1 VGTELQLGKEKGG
14 GEKYQIATSAIF
26 DGFVVKVDPAK
37 VLSGGLG
44 CCFLRKVL
52 SLRTYLW

>member
-1 VGTELQLGKEKGG
+1 MGELGKDKGG
-14 GEKYQIATSAIF
+14 GEKYQNAISAFF
-26 DGFVVKVDPAK
+26 DGCVVKVDAAK
-37 VLSGGLG
+37 VLGGGLG